1 MGFEWGNVSET
12 FHTGTG
18 HGEGSS
24 KGQHGLRD
32 LRDVLW
38 LVSSDLRFN
47 IYH

>member
-1 MGFEWGNVSET
+1 MSET

-32 LRDVLW
+32 LRDVL
-38 LVSSDLRFN
+38 
-47 IYH
+47 